1 MDRLNIFPLGLPD
14 GASPP
19 DSEMLKQLQ
28 EEIARNR
35 FDDSLLEN
43 LDNTS
48 IANKTLM
55 RYTECEDDQFAFSD
69 DASMLNLKPLG
80 SQQSIQ
86 KLLRKKSLTRSV
98 QGNVSHTQKF
108 KPLHFEKLKDEVEI
122 QPNAFTA
129 SAFNQIETIYTPNFF
144 TDNSNNTSGLPA
156 SFKPKKRASQSVLEQ
171 YRLNPV
177 MIGERENRTR
187 GEMIMQCED
196 SFDVRTSS
204 LTFESQQAIVM
215 QDDSRE
221 VSEVQH
227 F

>member
-35 FDDSLLEN
+35 FNDSLLEN
-43 LDNTS
+43 LDKTS
-48 IANKTLM
+48 M
-55 RYTECEDDQFAFSD
+55 RYTECEDDKFAFSD
-69 DASMLNLKPLG
+69 DVSMLNLKPLG

-108 KPLHFEKLKDEVEI
+108 TLHSEKLKDKVEI
-122 QPNAFTA
+122 QPIAFTA
-129 SAFNQIETIYTPNFF
+129 SAFNQIENIYTPNFF

-177 MIGERENRTR
+177 MIGERDNRTR

-204 LTFESQQAIVM
+204 LTFDSQQAIVM